1 MLGTQEMQSM
11 LWLWPCVFLV
21 AAFITGA
28 IRRFALQ
35 RQVLDVPV
43 ARSAHS
49 MPTPVGGGLSIV
61 LLFGLLSTYF
71 YSQDLIS
78 SALYLG
84 LCGAMAVAVVGLLDD
99 LYQLHVLWRM
109 PLHFSAAV
117 WSVWWLGD
125 IPAIGVAG
133 FLVDQQWLLTL
144 LAVLALVW
152 LLNLYNFM
160 DGIDGIAAT
169 ELLFVNLVSLL
180 FVINSDSIEI
190 ALLSLLLISAAAG
203 FLLWNWP
210 PAKIFMGDVGSGFC
224 GFTLG
229 VLAII
234 SMQSGLMTV
243 WTWVILLGVFVTDS
257 TFTLL
262 RRLWR
267 GERWYEGHASHAYQ
281 HAARR
286 YKSHAKVT
294 ITIIAINCLWLAPLA
309 WLSVRMPE
317 LGFFLSLIA
326 LAPLV
331 AAAFRLQAGTSS
343 IE

>member
-1 MLGTQEMQSM
+1 MGGMQEMQLM
-11 LWLWPCVFLV
+11 LWLWPLAFL
-21 AAFITGA
+21 AAALLTGV
-28 IRRFALQ
+28 IRRLALK

-49 MPTPVGGGLSIV
+49 IPTPVGGGLSIV
-61 LLFGLLSTYF
+61 LLFALLSSYF

-78 SALYLG
+78 DSLYLG
-84 LCGAMAVAVVGLLDD
+84 LGGAIVVAAVGLFDD

-109 PLHFSAAV
+109 PFHFSAAL

-125 IPAIGVAG
+125 IPAIDVAG
-133 FLVDQQWLLTL
+133 FLVAQQWVLRL

-160 DGIDGIAAT
+160 DGIDGIAAA
-169 ELLFVNLVSLL
+169 ELLFVNLVSLM
-180 FVINSDSIEI
+180 FVINTDSVEI
-190 ALLSLLLISAAAG
+190 ALLSLVLISGAAG
-203 FLLWNWP
+203 FLIWNWP
-210 PAKIFMGDVGSGFC
+210 PARIFMGDVGSGFC
-224 GFTLG
+224 GFALG
-229 VLAII
+229 LLAII

-281 HAARR
+281 NAARL

-294 ITIIAINCLWLAPLA
+294 ITILMINCLWLAPLA
-309 WLSVRMPE
+309 WVSVTKPE

-331 AAAFRLQAGTSS
+331 AVAYRLQAGTSS
-343 IE
+343 S